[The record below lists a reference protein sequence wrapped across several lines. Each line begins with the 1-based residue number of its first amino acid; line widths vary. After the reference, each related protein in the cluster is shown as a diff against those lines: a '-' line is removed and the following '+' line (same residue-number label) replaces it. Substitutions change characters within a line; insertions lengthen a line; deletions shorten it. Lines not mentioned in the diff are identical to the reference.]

1 MQSTDRLRFHF
12 IDFSRAV
19 LFSLGIVLH
28 AAWICRDRSV
38 FLQGLHDFIHS
49 FRMPAFFL
57 IAGFFC
63 AAMLTRYSAEVFL
76 SKRLRRL
83 GIPLLFFVLIDVVVN
98 CPNHTNWTD
107 YSVELTGRY
116 WVSGDWLEHLWF
128 LGTLIAYILALFL
141 VQKAWPSI
149 SARVRNAKFALVG
162 FVALISIASV
172 VFTHVERL
180 FPPTPWAK
188 VWFFVDQIKFF
199 QYAAFFAAGYIIFH
213 HQHLLLGLTNRVAL
227 NIGNAIAFWIA
238 MPLLLNF
245 AAGRYLI
252 QLWQPI
258 YGLSMCGLLFFVAMR
273 FFNQRQTL
281 VSSLSEASYTIYLV
295 HWPVMIALQRI
306 IDTPQTPL
314 FLTFSMLVVFTAIL
328 SYACHIYL
336 VKKSHLLAF
345 LMNGQPIP
353 AAAIALDE
361 PSAPKP
367 AIIVAA
373 IPEELN

>member
-1 MQSTDRLRFHF
+1 
-12 IDFSRAV
+12 
-19 LFSLGIVLH
+19 
-28 AAWICRDRSV
+28 
-38 FLQGLHDFIHS
+38 
-49 FRMPAFFL
+49 MPGFFL

-63 AAMLTRYSAEVFL
+63 AAMLTKYPAEVFL

-83 GIPLLFFVLIDVVVN
+83 GVPLLFFVLIDVVVN

-128 LGTLIAYILALFL
+128 LGTLIAYVLSLFL
-141 VQKAWPSI
+141 VQKVWPSL
-149 SARVRNAKFALVG
+149 SVRVRNAKLSLVA
-162 FVALISIASV
+162 FVALVSIASFV
-172 VFTHVERL
+172 CTHVERL
-180 FPPTPWAK
+180 FPPTPWVK

-199 QYAAFFAAGYIIFH
+199 KYAAFFAAGYILFH
-213 HQHLLLGLTNRVAL
+213 HQNLLFALTDRLLVNL
-227 NIGNAIAFWIA
+227 GNAAAFWLA
-238 MPLLLNF
+238 TPLLLHF
-245 AAGRYLI
+245 AFGKYLI
-252 QLWQPI
+252 QLWQPV
-258 YGLSMCGLLFFVAMR
+258 YALSMCGLLFFVAMR
-273 FFNQRQTL
+273 FFNKEQVL
-281 VSSLSEASYTIYLV
+281 VRSLSDASYTVYLV

-314 FLTFSMLVVFTAIL
+314 FLTFSMLVVFTAMV

-353 AAAIALDE
+353 AAAISLGE
-361 PSAPKP
+361 SSAPKP

-373 IPEELN
+373 DHR